1 MFGIGAFIFL
11 EALSCSTCYSCE
23 SHYLILRVAYMLLN
37 TFDVGL
43 DWSMRSA
50 LDLLCAEEVT
60 IRLSRSWRSLSQESQ
75 NALGRCLVIDQ
86 QAFLNILS
94 RLGYPIR

>member
-1 MFGIGAFIFL
+1 
-11 EALSCSTCYSCE
+11 
-23 SHYLILRVAYMLLN
+23 MLLN